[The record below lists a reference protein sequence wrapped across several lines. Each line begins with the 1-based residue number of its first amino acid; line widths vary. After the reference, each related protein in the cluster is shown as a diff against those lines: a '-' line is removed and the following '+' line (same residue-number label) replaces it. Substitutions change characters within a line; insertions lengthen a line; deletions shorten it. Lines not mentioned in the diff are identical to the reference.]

1 MYQIDI
7 IRPQFL
13 QTRFDRQLHAL
24 GVITD
29 EVRLD
34 LGLVVC
40 AVGRGILCGEDDLVA
55 HAADFH
61 PLAEPFFG
69 FFGLVVIGS
78 FLVC

>member
-1 MYQIDI
+1 
-7 IRPQFL
+7 
-13 QTRFDRQLHAL
+13 
-24 GVITD
+24 
-29 EVRLD
+29 LD

-40 AVGRGILCGEDDLVA
+40 AVGRGILCCEDDLVA

-61 PLAEPFFG
+61 PLAEPFFR